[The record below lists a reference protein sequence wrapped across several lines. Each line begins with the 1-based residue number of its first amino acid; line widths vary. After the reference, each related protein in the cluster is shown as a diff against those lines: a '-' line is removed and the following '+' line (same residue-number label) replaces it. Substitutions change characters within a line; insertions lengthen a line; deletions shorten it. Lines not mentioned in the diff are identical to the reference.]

1 MNAVGKMLVVL
12 QLCLS
17 LLFVCFAGATYSLQ
31 DTWRAKATAAESQ
44 VASLQGNL
52 ADVQAEKDRL
62 VGEAERQ
69 MKAAVE
75 ARDNT
80 AVELETAQRTAESAN
95 RLLAEVEQA
104 RDRTIAENIR
114 AAAEADSR
122 RAESVA
128 LRQEIETQ
136 RNRLAAQ
143 LAAIRE
149 KENEVLDQSKLLN
162 NYRQSDERQVAEKI
176 RLTDLLRSKG
186 IDPNERVTDK
196 VPDAVAKVD
205 GRVLARLQS
214 RSRTQEF
221 VRITLGSDD
230 EIEEGMVLPV
240 FRQDKFVCDIRIS
253 VVKSDTSVGIVVASS
268 RQSSVQE
275 GDRVTTRL

>member
-31 DTWRAKATAAESQ
+31 ATWRDKATEAENQ
-44 VASLQGNL
+44 VTSLKGNL
-52 ADVQAEKDRL
+52 ADVQTEKERL

-69 MKAAVE
+69 MKVAME
-75 ARDNT
+75 ARDNA
-80 AVELETAQRTAESAN
+80 AVELETAQRTAESAD
-95 RLLAEVEQA
+95 RLLSEVEQA
-104 RDRTIAENIR
+104 RDRAIAENIQ

-122 RAESVA
+122 RAESVV

-136 RNRLAAQ
+136 RTRLAAQ

-149 KENEVLDQSKLLN
+149 TENEALEQSKLLN
-162 NYRQSDERQVAEKI
+162 KYRQSDEKQVAEKI

-186 IDPNERVTDK
+186 IDPNEQIEGK
-196 VPDAVAKVD
+196 VQDAVEKVD

-240 FRQDKFVCDIRIS
+240 FRRDKFVCDIRIS
-253 VVKSDTSVGIVVASS
+253 VVQSDTSVGIVVASS

>member
-31 DTWRAKATAAESQ
+31 ATWRDKATEAENQ
-44 VASLQGNL
+44 VTSLKGNL
-52 ADVQAEKDRL
+52 ADVQTEKERL

-69 MKAAVE
+69 MKVAME
-75 ARDNT
+75 ARDNA
-80 AVELETAQRTAESAN
+80 AVELETAQRTAESAD
-95 RLLAEVEQA
+95 RLRSEVEQA
-104 RDRTIAENIR
+104 RDRAIAENIQ

-122 RAESVA
+122 RAESVV

-136 RNRLAAQ
+136 RTRLVAQ

-149 KENEVLDQSKLLN
+149 TENETLEQSKLLN
-162 NYRQSDERQVAEKI
+162 KYRQSDEKQVAEKI

-186 IDPNERVTDK
+186 IDPNEQVEGK
-196 VPDAVAKVD
+196 VQDAVEKVD

-240 FRQDKFVCDIRIS
+240 FRRDKFVCDIRIS
-253 VVKSDTSVGIVVASS
+253 VVQSDTSVGIVVASS